1 MKNGKVPTVN
11 FAYDYA
17 SEKAC
22 IEHTHLAGGRTGFVR
37 VRVRVREEEPEP
49 KARATMSV
57 GVKSVA
63 AKQRT
68 TGAVG

>member
-1 MKNGKVPTVN
+1 V
-11 FAYDYA
+11 
-17 SEKAC
+17 
-22 IEHTHLAGGRTGFVR
+22 
-37 VRVRVREEEPEP
+37 VREEEPEP

>member
-1 MKNGKVPTVN
+1 VAETEFLRP
-11 FAYDYA
+11 
-17 SEKAC
+17 
-22 IEHTHLAGGRTGFVR
+22 EHEEHPPMVESRQVHCQPLF
-37 VRVRVREEEPEP
+37 RVREEEPEP